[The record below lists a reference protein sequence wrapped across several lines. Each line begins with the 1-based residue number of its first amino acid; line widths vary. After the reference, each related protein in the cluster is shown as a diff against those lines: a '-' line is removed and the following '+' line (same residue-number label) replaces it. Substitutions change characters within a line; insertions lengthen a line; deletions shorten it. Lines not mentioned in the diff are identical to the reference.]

1 MKKMKVIDWC
11 YYEAEKSCGV
21 FMVMKA
27 WENCF
32 TVMFTNEPLTYAHFT
47 MDYMYSMV
55 LIEQTIV
62 ASGKIDTRKNNR
74 PGENGN

>member
-1 MKKMKVIDWC
+1 
-11 YYEAEKSCGV
+11 
-21 FMVMKA
+21 
-27 WENCF
+27 
-32 TVMFTNEPLTYAHFT
+32 